1 MRNLF
6 ILVLAGLTLAACSK
20 KPMEVDRISP
30 IKSSSGSTNTDV
42 YAKRRKAGENVPE
55 LAGDQIVPIRTYAG
69 QENGYNTG
77 DEIAGA
83 KCTINARDFTANIVT
98 PAKVRLPNYR
108 MQSSTISVRCSKEG
122 YKTRTVDHSVYNK
135 TKNDR
140 LGMGAQAGLLGVLAV
155 VAINAASDDKTHDY
169 KYPVLSVVLIP
180 NAKTARKRK
189 TY

>member
-6 ILVLAGLTLAACSK
+6 LIVLAGLTLAACSK
-20 KPMEVDRISP
+20 KPMEVDRISA

-55 LAGDQIVPIRTYAG
+55 LAGDQIVPIRTYVDNKG
-69 QENGYNTG
+69 GFGLG

-83 KCTINARDFTANIVT
+83 KCTVNARDFTAEVVT

-108 MQSSTISVRCSKEG
+108 MQSSAISIRCTKKG
-122 YKTRTVDHSVYNK
+122 YATRTVERSVYNQ

-140 LGMGAQAGLLGVLAV
+140 LNMGSKAGLLGVLAV

-169 KYPVLSVVLIP
+169 KYPPMQIVMTPL
-180 NAKTARKRK
+180 AKKTARKRSN
-189 TY
+189 